1 MGLFLLPRG
10 AAVFDELSECSVLL
24 WPEGVQII
32 TKDDGVVFDIS
43 EEDAAVMSLN
53 AFVVASFM
61 KKLGQN
67 KRYLTTIS
75 FNRSSFLIKK
85 QAV

>member
-1 MGLFLLPRG
+1 M
-10 AAVFDELSECSVLL
+10 L

-32 TKDDGVVFDIS
+32 TKDDSVVFDIS
-43 EEDAAVMSLN
+43 EEDAAVTSLN